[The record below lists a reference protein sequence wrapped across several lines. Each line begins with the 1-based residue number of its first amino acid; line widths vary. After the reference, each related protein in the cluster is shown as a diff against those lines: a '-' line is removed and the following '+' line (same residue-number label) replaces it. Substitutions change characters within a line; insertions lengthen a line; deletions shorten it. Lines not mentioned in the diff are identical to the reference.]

1 MKDLV
6 RQPRPQ
12 QLLTHI
18 LDTPEL
24 ISAVRQLDHR
34 TLGRLIHHVGI
45 EDAGELIA
53 LATTE
58 QLQHVLDDDLWGGQP
73 GKEESFDPSRFVLW
87 LEVMLEAG
95 EAPAA
100 QRLTELPEDLVA
112 LGLFENMLVLDL
124 EAFSPRDVYT
134 TEKALA
140 SAMTYDLDRYTL
152 VSRAHEGWDSILT
165 VLLALDRDHND
176 YLHRLLERC
185 CDASSRLIEET
196 DGLHEVLTSAEML
209 ASDVAADRED
219 RRAAEG
225 YVSPAAAAAFL
236 KHAEQTPLEEL
247 IAATGDDPITRAYF
261 RAVRDTPVSTEGSL
275 VELLRSA
282 DVLPP
287 APRAI
292 GTGASTP
299 LKDAIAALSP
309 ELQAARMEELAY
321 LANVLLS
328 ARGMRRVEAAE
339 TAVSIANLG
348 LEHLRDPTTNAVKLF
363 RVGWHRYA
371 RQGRAD

>member
-1 MKDLV
+1 MARDVHHEPLDEQEGRRGGPLFIGRVGPLADDPGHHAGAADGLAGLDRAEIVHLAGLRRV
-6 RQPRPQ
+6 RPAPA
-12 QLLTHI
+12 LGGVCGCGDHV
-18 LDTPEL
+18 DE
-24 ISAVRQLDHR
+24 VRV
-34 TLGRLIHHVGI
+34 LGV
-45 EDAGELIA
+45 
-53 LATTE
+53 
-58 QLQHVLDDDLWGGQP
+58 
-73 GKEESFDPSRFVLW
+73 
-87 LEVMLEAG
+87 EVLEARHRG
-95 EAPAA
+95 
-100 QRLTELPEDLVA
+100 LVFLA
-112 LGLFENMLVLDL
+112 VVGVVFDGGGRANSS
-124 EAFSPRDVYT
+124 SPRFSNT
-134 TEKALA
+134 TP
-140 SAMTYDLDRYTL
+140 R
-152 VSRAHEGWDSILT
+152 
-165 VLLALDRDHND
+165 
-176 YLHRLLERC
+176 

-209 ASDVAADRED
+209 ASDVAADRDD

-225 YVSPAAAAAFL
+225 YVSPASAAAFL

-247 IAATGDDPITRAYF
+247 VAATGDDPITRAYF

-309 ELQAARMEELAY
+309 ELQATRMEELAY